1 MTPMTTLLSAAL
13 LVAIATPALAQIADR
28 AALDR
33 ARDGG
38 ALTPAEK
45 ARLNTRENKA
55 SAAIDNDK
63 HNDRIR

>member
-1 MTPMTTLLSAAL
+1 MTPVTTLLSAAL

-28 AALDR
+28 AVLDR

-45 ARLNTRENKA
+45 ARLNTRKDKA